1 MKKFLSI
8 SCIVVLGGA
17 CLALFKSTSTRPP
30 EFVLKFATI
39 APEGTPWSEQVQA
52 LKQRIEKESN
62 GRIEFRI
69 YLSGQLGGEVE
80 TLRGM
85 LRGRTQG
92 WGGSAG
98 ALASVIEQLQIVEF
112 PYLFKSE
119 AEADYILDSVL
130 YEPFAKMMSEK
141 GIVLHSWNE
150 NGWRNIGSK
159 SRPIHKP
166 EDLKGMKIRSQQ
178 EKLHLA
184 MWQAWGANAVA
195 ISLPEVLSALQ
206 TGVVD
211 AFDNSPVFTT
221 AASWHT
227 AITYYTISEH
237 IYQPAAVVYN
247 KNFIDSL
254 PEDLRKV
261 VLADPHG
268 EAKRGR
274 AGVRAII
281 PEVLALM
288 EQEGVTFYRMT
299 EAEKDT
305 FRKLSLPLHE
315 QFAEIVGRDLLNRV
329 YAAQAEFRKT
339 QKANK

>member
-1 MKKFLSI
+1 MKRILAIVGTMMLAGTSLAFL
-8 SCIVVLGGA
+8 
-17 CLALFKSTSTRPP
+17 KSNSQRPP

-92 WGGSAG
+92 WGGSTG
-98 ALASVIEQLQIVEF
+98 ALASVIEPLQLVEF

-119 AEADYILDSVL
+119 AEADYILDNVL
-130 YEPFAKMMSEK
+130 YQPFAKMMAEK

-159 SRPIHKP
+159 NRPIHKP
-166 EDLKGMKIRSQQ
+166 RDLKGMKIRSQQ
-178 EKLHLA
+178 EKVHLA

-195 ISLPEVLSALQ
+195 ISLPEVLSSLQ

-227 AITYYTISEH
+227 AIKYYTISEH

-247 KNFIDSL
+247 KNFIDGL

-261 VLADPHG
+261 VLADPPG
-268 EAKRGR
+268 EANRGR
-274 AGVRAII
+274 NGVRAII
-281 PEVLALM
+281 PEVLSLM
-288 EQEGVTFYRMT
+288 EQEGVTIYRMT
-299 EAEKDT
+299 EAEKEV

-315 QFAEIVGRDLLNRV
+315 QFAEVVGRDLLNKV
-329 YAAQAEFRKT
+329 YAAQAEFRKS
-339 QKANK
+339 QKTGK